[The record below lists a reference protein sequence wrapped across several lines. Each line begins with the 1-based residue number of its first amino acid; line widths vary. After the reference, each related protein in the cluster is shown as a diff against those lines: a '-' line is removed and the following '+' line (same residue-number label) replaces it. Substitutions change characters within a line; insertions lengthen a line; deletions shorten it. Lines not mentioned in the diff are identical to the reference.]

1 MTMQERQHAGTDGE
15 TRVFGKHRGS
25 VVNNFDLQ
33 GLGRVQVQVPSVYG
47 TETINWAMPCVPYA
61 GPGVGLFMIPPVG
74 ANVWVEFEGGDI
86 DFPIWSGCFWGAG
99 ETPASQPT
107 TKVLQTPAGIVT
119 LDEGSTTPVVIETL
133 DGNRVSIGPAGITL
147 ETAAGATIELSG
159 PRVSVNGGALEV
171 I

>member
-1 MTMQERQHAGTDGE
+1 MTLHDPRRAGADGE

-61 GPGVGLFMIPPVG
+61 GPGQGLFMIPPVG

-99 ETPASQPT
+99 ETPATEPT
-107 TKVLQTPAGIVT
+107 TKVLKTPAGTVT
-119 LDEGSTTPVVIETL
+119 LNEIAPTPLVIETP
-133 DGNRVSIGPAGITL
+133 DGTRISIGPTGITL
-147 ETAAGATIELSG
+147 ETAAGATVELAG